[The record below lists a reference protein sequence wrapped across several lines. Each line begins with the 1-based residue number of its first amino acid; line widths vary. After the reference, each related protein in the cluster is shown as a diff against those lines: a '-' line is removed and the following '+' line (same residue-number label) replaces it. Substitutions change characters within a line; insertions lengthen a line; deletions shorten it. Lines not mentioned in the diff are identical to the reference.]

1 MGTCKPTHN
10 LHGFKYKYQICP
22 QHIKLLATDG
32 FTRVCLGRFV
42 GLQIILPG
50 AAMSA
55 LQLLAFLKLLH
66 FVSYFGFSF
75 CF

>member
-10 LHGFKYKYQICP
+10 LHGFKYEYQIFP
-22 QHIKLLATDG
+22 QLVKLIVTDG
-32 FTRVCLGRFV
+32 FTQVCLGRLV

-50 AAMSA
+50 AALSA

-66 FVSYFGFSF
+66 FDSYFGF
-75 CF
+75 